1 MQTEKIK
8 KTVKKV
14 IKKATPKKVE
24 FVTMVRQSDGL
35 EANVHVNNV
44 AKFKNAGYK

>member
-24 FVTMVRQSDGL
+24 FVEMVRQSDGL
-35 EANVHVNNV
+35 VANVHINNV